1 VIEMRQDPTSRAWIL
16 VGHPGGDPGRKEA
29 PSGCPFCPGHEAET
43 PPTVAAIT
51 GPDGAWLVRAFPDKA
66 PVFQVEGNLDREAE
80 GLYDR
85 MRNVGAHEVV
95 VETREHATSLAQLS
109 TEDIAR
115 AFQMF
120 RQRIL
125 DLKNDVRIRYIQVF
139 KNHGPRA
146 GSLIRHAHSHLVATP
161 VIPRRL
167 ETELRWSKRHY
178 DLKERCLYCDILHQ
192 EVTGGTRLV
201 AQQTGFVAF
210 CPFAPRFAYE
220 VWILPVA
227 HHHRFE
233 DLDDPAFA
241 GLAEVLKS
249 VLQRV
254 EQKVPDYSLVL
265 HTSPNEKSPPVWG
278 LPWESLAD
286 DFHWHIEVLP
296 RQADMVR
303 LHREEEFYVNP
314 VTPEE
319 AARQL
324 REMPAGGSDR

>member
-1 VIEMRQDPTSRAWIL
+1 MIEMRQDPTTRAWIL
-16 VGHPGGDPGRKEA
+16 VGRAGAEAGRKEA
-29 PSGCPFCPGHEAET
+29 PDGCPFCPGHEAET

-51 GPDGAWLVRAFPDKA
+51 GPDGAWRVRAFPDKM
-66 PVFQVEGNLDREAE
+66 PVFQVEGDLDREAE

-95 VETREHATSLAQLS
+95 VETREHAISLAQLPV
-109 TEDIAR
+109 EDIAR
-115 AFQMF
+115 VLQMF
-120 RQRIL
+120 RQRIR
-125 DLKNDVRIRYIQVF
+125 DLKNDVRFRYVQVF
-139 KNHGPRA
+139 KNQGLQA
-146 GSLIRHAHSHLVATP
+146 GSLIPHAHSHLVATP

-167 ETELRWSKRHY
+167 EAELRWSKQHY
-178 DLKERCLYCDILHQ
+178 DLKERCLYCDILR
-192 EVTGGTRLV
+192 EEITRGTRLV
-201 AQQTGFVAF
+201 SQQAAFVAF

-220 VWILPVA
+220 VWIFPTA

-233 DLDDPAFA
+233 DLDDPA
-241 GLAEVLKS
+241 LAALAVTVKD

-254 EQKVPDYSLVL
+254 EGKVPDYHVVL

-278 LPWESLAD
+278 LPWESLPD

-296 RQADMVR
+296 RQAEVAR

-314 VTPEE
+314 VAPEE

-324 REMPAGGSDR
+324 REAPVGGG

>member
-1 VIEMRQDPTSRAWIL
+1 MIEMRQDPTTRIWIL
-16 VGHPGGDPGRKEA
+16 VGHSGGDAGHKKTPA
-29 PSGCPFCPGHEAET
+29 GCPFCPGHEAET
-43 PPTVAAIT
+43 PPTLAAIT
-51 GPDGAWLVRAFPDKA
+51 GPDGAWRVRAFPDKM
-66 PVFQVEGNLDREAE
+66 PIFQVEGDLDREAE

-95 VETREHATSLAQLS
+95 VETREHGTTMGELPA
-109 TEDIAR
+109 EDIAR
-115 AFQMF
+115 VLQMF
-120 RQRIL
+120 RQRIQ
-125 DLKNDVRIRYIQVF
+125 DLKNDMRIRYIQVF
-139 KNHGPRA
+139 KNQGPQA

-167 ETELRWSKRHY
+167 EAELRWSKRHY

-192 EVTGGTRLV
+192 EVTQGTRLV
-201 AQQTGFVAF
+201 VQQADFVAF

-220 VWILPVA
+220 VWIFPAV
-227 HHHRFE
+227 HRHRFE
-233 DLDDPAFA
+233 DLDDPA
-241 GLAEVLKS
+241 LARLAAVLKG

-254 EQKVPDYSLVL
+254 KPKAPDYHMVL

-278 LPWESLAD
+278 LPWESLHD

-296 RQADMVR
+296 RQAEVAR

-324 REMPAGGSDR
+324 RETPVG

>member
-1 VIEMRQDPTSRAWIL
+1 MIEMRQDPTTRIWIL
-16 VGHPGGDPGRKEA
+16 VGRSGGDAGHKKTPA
-29 PSGCPFCPGHEAET
+29 GCPFCPGHEAET
-43 PPTVAAIT
+43 PPTLAAIT
-51 GPDGAWLVRAFPDKA
+51 GPDGAWRVRAFPDKM
-66 PVFQVEGNLDREAE
+66 PIFQVEGDLDREAE

-95 VETREHATSLAQLS
+95 VETREHGTTTGELPA
-109 TEDIAR
+109 EDIAR
-115 AFQMF
+115 VLQMF
-120 RQRIL
+120 RQRIQ
-125 DLKNDVRIRYIQVF
+125 DLKNDMRIRYIQVF
-139 KNHGPRA
+139 KNQGPQA

-167 ETELRWSKRHY
+167 EAELRWSKRHY

-192 EVTGGTRLV
+192 EVAQGTRLV
-201 AQQTGFVAF
+201 VQQADFVAF

-220 VWILPVA
+220 VWIFPAV
-227 HHHRFE
+227 HRHRFE
-233 DLDDPAFA
+233 DLDDPA
-241 GLAEVLKS
+241 LARLAAVLKG

-254 EQKVPDYSLVL
+254 EPKAPDYHMVL

-278 LPWESLAD
+278 LPWESLHD

-296 RQADMVR
+296 RQGDVAR

-314 VTPEE
+314 ITPEE

-324 REMPAGGSDR
+324 REMPAG